1 VRLRPFFAGK
11 RSRGNSVLLKLPLK
25 SKLKRCLESSKK
37 LRSLG
42 KSMKDGNRRKL
53 RREKN

>member
-1 VRLRPFFAGK
+1 MRLRPFFAGK